1 MHFHLMTLEVETDSD
16 SICAVWVRGAARV
29 RESVLSGLV
38 IEFGCVEVFE
48 YVVWW
53 VWLRGG
59 V

>member
-16 SICAVWVRGAARV
+16 SICAVWARGAARV

-38 IEFGCVEVFE
+38 IEFGGVEVLE
-48 YVVWW
+48 YVDWW
-53 VWLRGG
+53 IWVYGG